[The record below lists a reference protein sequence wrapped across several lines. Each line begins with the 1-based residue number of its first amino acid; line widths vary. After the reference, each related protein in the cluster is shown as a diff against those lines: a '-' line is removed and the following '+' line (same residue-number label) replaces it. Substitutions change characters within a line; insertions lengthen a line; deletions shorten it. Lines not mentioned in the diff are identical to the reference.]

1 MSFPVKN
8 NCRYC
13 FNTIYNSLPLSLFQ
27 MFDEVLRLK
36 PAGVRLSFTIEAEDE
51 IRQVLKLFNSI
62 LLKESGGELP
72 EFTRGHF
79 KRGVE

>member
-1 MSFPVKN
+1 
-8 NCRYC
+8 
-13 FNTIYNSLPLSLFQ
+13 